1 MFVEEKK
8 ELILKK
14 LKEQG
19 LRITNQR
26 KLIIDAIL
34 ENEYSCCKEIYCQVC
49 EVDSSIGIAT
59 VYRMIKVL
67 EDIGAIDRRNMYRVC
82 FNENCN
88 KADRCIVQ
96 FDDNSQVRL
105 SSEEWNKI
113 VKAGLQSFGYL
124 NNKNVEL
131 IEIIECN
138 KNASVSVQ
146 N

>member
-1 MFVEEKK
+1 M
-8 ELILKK
+8 
-14 LKEQG
+14 
-19 LRITNQR
+19 
-26 KLIIDAIL
+26 
-34 ENEYSCCKEIYCQVC
+34 
-49 EVDSSIGIAT
+49 DSSIGIAT

>member
-1 MFVEEKK
+1 MEDKK

-14 LKEQG
+14 LKERG

-49 EVDSSIGIAT
+49 AVDSSIGIAT

-67 EDIGAIDRRNMYRVC
+67 EDIGAIDRKNMYRVC
-82 FNENCN
+82 FNEGCN
-88 KADRCIVQ
+88 KSDRCIVQ

-113 VKAGLQSFGYL
+113 VRAGLQTFGYL
-124 NNKNVEL
+124 DNKNVKL

-138 KNASVSVQ
+138 RNSSLAVQ
-146 N
+146 E

>member
-1 MFVEEKK
+1 MADKK
-8 ELILKK
+8 EIILKK
-14 LKEQG
+14 LKEKG
-19 LRITNQR
+19 LRITKQR

-49 EVDSSIGIAT
+49 AVDSSVGIAT

-82 FNENCN
+82 FHENCN
-88 KADRCIVQ
+88 QADKCVVQ

-105 SSEEWNKI
+105 SSEEWNRI
-113 VKAGLQSFGYL
+113 VKAGLRTFGYL
-124 NNKNVEL
+124 ENKNVEL
-131 IEIIECN
+131 IEIMECDR
-138 KNASVSVQ
+138 NASLTVQ